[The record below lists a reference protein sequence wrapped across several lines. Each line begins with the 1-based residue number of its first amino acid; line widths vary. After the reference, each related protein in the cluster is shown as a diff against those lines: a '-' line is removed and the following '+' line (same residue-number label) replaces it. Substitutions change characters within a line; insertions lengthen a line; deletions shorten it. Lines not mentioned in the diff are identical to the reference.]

1 MEMILR
7 ITGKECKFQDNYC
20 GTTYKKYECF
30 CCKGQRR
37 TTLQSYINGN
47 YENQYQCEECG
58 AGSFEEKE
66 NHYDR
71 GCTSCPIGTYHSSN
85 DIGKSS
91 CTACAIGT
99 YGFINGAVVNRYPGW
114 TLDYIC
120 KPCEAGKFSGSDQ
133 ETPRSSCS
141 PCAAGTVSGAGS
153 QTCSICNSGK
163 YQDETGK
170 AECKTCGAGTYTPTT
185 SPWNLCKK
193 CEAGKAQSSDR
204 QTSCNECVAGKYQAT
219 EGVNKECTLC
229 EQGKY
234 IDKAAATICL
244 GCHQDQYQPDTGKSK
259 CETCASG
266 KYAEGASNPTAPG
279 ALSCSEC
286 AAGKYM
292 NPLIPRRVP
301 CLDCEYSCPIG
312 QVLAGCIPTTNS
324 SGKCMNCGIG
334 HLLNISSAE
343 CQSCPVDT
351 FQNLEKHTQLTCQK
365 CPFGSSSPEGSISV
379 DKCKC
384 YIGFVRIIDQGRT
397 VCGCEQGNYINSLMK
412 CEACPLCRSGQYNSG
427 CTYQNP
433 GKCMDC
439 NTNCPDGKALA
450 GCGAFSAG
458 ECKSIKHL
466 VPTPQCPVDAD
477 DPFKSRST
485 GYGLWDFESVF
496 RDNKTSVDFR
506 CSDVCDGAQ
515 SYDSQECDGPYACN
529 MRTCAEN
536 IAPTGAVIPVRAC
549 PVIITKEDT
558 EDVIESKRRQKCVP
572 CMLCGHDNDAG
583 RLTHSDWG
591 AGCARECS
599 QLMCDEGGIWDWTLR
614 RCSTCGSLRDIR
626 LCHKDD
632 IEEYNLETSMIT
644 GNWPLLVFRGCR
656 GSGAKLLTEV
666 GVGRCHACD
675 KRGSCTARSEF
686 PESCRDDSSVDC
698 GLCQRERESSYISVL
713 KGRWLDAGTVPADL
727 HCQITACKSRNNLE
741 WTGVHRDGKL
751 CMQKCV
757 DTTCPGDQVL
767 LPCRLPQQARCE
779 RGFPTLLDVAPTMLL
794 NQQFAGEE
802 VNLLNEGDTEFGRLH
817 RRFTSFENVL
827 IVLNDLDDY
836 QCVWNADGITDNTA
850 TPGGI
855 SHVFWSAGQSNDDT
869 YKMRGTRVCRVW
881 DVASNVEMPLL
892 PLQNTVS
899 CNEEED
905 RASHCL
911 DRRMLVNT
919 EAYVISY
926 GFRGL
931 FGLEQ
936 MDDLNIKWLSTDKML
951 QAADIGGSGQVYLM
965 LRMHQQLVKVAVDVP
980 IDRSLHGTSWL
991 HALLVSFTV
1000 VDVTEYEKGS
1010 KMSLNVRVW
1019 PQMAIAGQIISN
1031 QDNMFIP
1038 ELFWSQP
1045 MHNASSMSDV
1055 LDIMLASGED
1065 FVKSNSSEHETSLF
1079 QVYTENWFSDWTP
1092 CSPIT
1097 VPASLYNFEIAPSLN
1112 VRASETG
1119 LCWLNA
1125 EHGSATMYDVLT
1137 SCFPAS
1143 ACISLKDIVDVFVLR
1158 RQYTYTEPVNSM
1170 AYCSQTNWTCSITSD
1185 LMMLGFRHLHN
1196 HMPDIPVVD
1205 RHTADGAERVVYKL
1219 KTHTFAV
1226 NVQQMNTGNDADPY
1240 SQCSVLATSF
1250 STIECIGAD
1259 RITTLHRAEDRP
1271 GIRFITAFTCVVGGQ
1286 NFRIVLRAEATTFS
1300 GVLEWYSHDSYA
1312 GYDSKSSPMSTSP
1325 ASDVHNSS
1333 VLAKEWVSVAV
1344 QGENVTA
1351 LCLTNSETNTLSVRF
1366 YKLQWDNYTKI
1377 LALEAQSGGE
1387 LIIPGKWTIDQNNED
1402 PWIRFCTL
1410 ASPREATHLL
1420 VACVQQIPNREL
1432 TPFILRVCVGDR
1444 LAPENSLMAGC
1455 TEHDLSLPEGEM
1467 PSFLSTSFLRQDKM
1481 NASLLWVVGVKGEIF
1496 GVTSSIALAT
1506 STVSV
1511 YKLLKSDLQFKHF
1524 VKVDHVF
1531 VTFSVSTPTSP
1542 SVLTYL
1548 PKFERWNL
1556 KSVARVPTAYAVLIV
1571 PREATEVENV
1581 VTFLNSQ
1588 NVLETSQARR
1598 NITILQA
1605 SYIVQKNGE
1614 AALPVYER
1622 TEHAV
1627 VADDTTELLMS
1638 THKVSPSPPGPS
1650 SFLAR
1655 YSQTLGSPD
1664 AASGVLNRAL
1674 GIPFALGRHEQ
1685 RDEECVF
1692 MEWQEGKLVTAL
1704 SPKPDKLTASVTCG
1718 SMGNVVGS
1726 TTENN
1731 GVCPMCI
1738 SSSRASSGS
1747 ITGSTNVDTVNNY
1760 IFPIHCYWLVT
1771 AQPNVEIQVQFTDLH
1786 VNPYTPVKIYECV
1799 DASCASCAYCGPDCY
1814 SSSCANEIE
1823 LTGQYEIGWNL
1834 KKNHI
1839 FASKSG
1845 YLKIA
1850 FHVRNKNDF
1859 VNYRGFSLQWT
1870 LRRLPSTT
1878 TMELDPALCVNDQY
1892 EGYVVSGANCN
1903 QESEIE
1909 GLYTYDAA
1917 ASTYYTEGKPV
1928 YARRND
1934 INYSS
1939 PFTNPLKRY
1948 LYYHKDYGWLIGFS
1962 TVNTPPMLGTCDIDA
1977 VSGDLRSHDYR
1988 CGGVRAALKGKGP
2001 RQFPPVNVFWSEWCK
2016 VPGAA
2021 DYTPF
2026 NSMVGARALKYQK
2039 IYQNLT
2045 LTPVPRCPS
2054 PPVYR
2059 CPGDSGLIDNTKKF
2073 PASTPCGFPG
2083 ASSSTC
2089 ECSTGNYGE
2098 IYTRPGTVFSQRFC
2112 RACPKGT
2119 YQDEVGFIESCKPC
2133 PQGCTTLIAGANSE
2147 SVCVSP
2153 PTTTTPAPTTPP
2165 PTTPP
2170 PTTPPPAGPATGL
2183 VLGLNTSRWE
2193 RLRGAEPWL
2202 LLQFTVPCGK
2212 RLRPYK
2218 RGGTACGLAD
2228 VEGLEASSQFEPDCP
2243 PHEHV
2248 VALLDATLERETTV
2262 YHLRQDGSVARLVL
2276 EACDCIFMQAGV
2288 FWVDAT
2294 IFRDRP
2300 SELDIRSWLVSPT
2313 QKVTNVQPAP
2323 LVDTWRR
2330 ERHVLQVMPRERMR
2344 LELLF
2349 ERGVTDARASVGVDD
2364 VQLTPLLSS
2373 FPAVRGSGGRQ
2384 CARVRVP
2391 ELHELAQIGLQSL
2404 FLGNHTI
2411 SQDDWERVQGT
2422 VSLDVQSKDFIGCRY
2437 TVKISLVHE
2446 HCAGDESGQGGV
2458 PGGMDGLGC
2467 ELELTSG
2474 GMQAYDECQI
2484 ELPAYL
2490 SQDYGNGIGLVLTP
2504 AVPGSSCELPDDSL
2518 LFMSLRP
2525 NTKLYSC
2532 PLGEY
2537 LHASGKCFS
2546 CHRPGVHELCVPG
2559 FRTRGCPALEPASED
2574 NCVQCEEGR
2583 DLVERGVAEYVA
2595 NVSSE
2600 VPCQWKCREGFF
2612 VSETLGARECLSCS
2626 QTRSCEPGQ
2635 RWQDCTPYKDGDC
2648 VPCSDLWLTKG
2659 PYADNEE
2666 YYDPNDTC
2674 KTRCK
2679 SNFFLSRL
2687 DSLCKQCWDKTQLLL
2702 MAGVASIAP
2711 GPFYAFRN
2719 CSALSNTQILPCI
2732 DIPGTEVIDSDPS
2745 FTGDCRRICKKGWTA
2760 VGNIC
2765 TKCENPPLII
2775 NGVEIHNESMP
2786 ENAFEWKPN
2795 SPDYS
2800 SACDF
2805 ECKHPYQ
2812 ATWLHTQWNPTVHK
2826 RTCVLCSEVC
2836 RVGEYPRGPYC
2847 ECAGCTM

>member
-1 MEMILR
+1 M
-7 ITGKECKFQDNYC
+7 N
-20 GTTYKKYECF
+20 
-30 CCKGQRR
+30 
-37 TTLQSYINGN
+37 
-47 YENQYQCEECG
+47 
-58 AGSFEEKE
+58 
-66 NHYDR
+66 
-71 GCTSCPIGTYHSSN
+71 
-85 DIGKSS
+85 
-91 CTACAIGT
+91 
-99 YGFINGAVVNRYPGW
+99 
-114 TLDYIC
+114 
-120 KPCEAGKFSGSDQ
+120 
-133 ETPRSSCS
+133 
-141 PCAAGTVSGAGS
+141 
-153 QTCSICNSGK
+153 CSI
-163 YQDETGK
+163 
-170 AECKTCGAGTYTPTT
+170 
-185 SPWNLCKK
+185 
-193 CEAGKAQSSDR
+193 
-204 QTSCNECVAGKYQAT
+204 
-219 EGVNKECTLC
+219 
-229 EQGKY
+229 
-234 IDKAAATICL
+234 
-244 GCHQDQYQPDTGKSK
+244 
-259 CETCASG
+259 
-266 KYAEGASNPTAPG
+266 
-279 ALSCSEC
+279 
-286 AAGKYM
+286 
-292 NPLIPRRVP
+292 
-301 CLDCEYSCPIG
+301 
-312 QVLAGCIPTTNS
+312 
-324 SGKCMNCGIG
+324 G
-334 HLLNISSAE
+334 HRLNISHAE
-343 CQSCPVDT
+343 CQPCPVDT
-351 FQNLEKHTQLTCQK
+351 FQEKEKHTQLTCQK
-365 CPFGSSSPEGSISV
+365 CPAGSSSPEGSISV
-379 DKCKC
+379 DMCKC
-384 YIGFVRIIDQGRT
+384 YVGFVRLIDQGRT
-397 VCGCEQGNYINSLMK
+397 VCGCEPGNYINSLMK
-412 CEACPLCRSGQYNSG
+412 CEACPLCKNGQYNNG
-427 CTYQNP
+427 CTFGNP
-433 GKCMDC
+433 GRCVDC
-439 NTNCPDGKALA
+439 QTNCPDGKARA
-450 GCGAFSAG
+450 GCGDFSAG
-458 ECKSIKHL
+458 ECKPVKHL

-549 PVIITKEDT
+549 PVIITSEDT

-599 QLMCDEGGIWDWTLR
+599 QLMCDDGGIWDWTLR

-632 IEEYNLETSMIT
+632 IEDYNLEASMIT

-675 KRGSCTARSEF
+675 KRGSCTARAQF

-713 KGRWLDAGTVPADL
+713 KGSWLDASAVPTDL
-727 HCQITACKSRNNLE
+727 HCQLTACKSRNNLE

-751 CMQKCV
+751 CTQKCL
-757 DTTCPGDQVL
+757 DTTCPEDQVL
-767 LPCRLPQQARCE
+767 LPCRLPHQARCE
-779 RGFPTLLDVAPTMLL
+779 PGFPRLLDVAPTMLL

-802 VNLLNEGDTEFGRLH
+802 VNFLNERDEIFGGLH

-836 QCVWNADGITDNTA
+836 QCVWNAEGITDNTA

-869 YKMRGTRVCRVW
+869 YKRRGTRVCRVW

-905 RASHCL
+905 ITSHCL
-911 DRRMLVNT
+911 SRRMLVNT

-926 GFRGL
+926 GFIGL
-931 FGLEQ
+931 FGLDQ
-936 MDDLNIKWLSTDKML
+936 MEDINVKWLATDKML
-951 QAADIGGSGQVYLM
+951 QPADAGGAGQLYLM

-980 IDRSLHGTSWL
+980 LDRTLHGTSWL

-1000 VDVTEYEKGS
+1000 VDVTEYKKDS
-1010 KMSLNVRVW
+1010 KMSFNVRVR
-1019 PQMAIAGQIISN
+1019 PQMMIAGQIVSN

-1038 ELFWSQP
+1038 ELFWTQP
-1045 MHNASSMSDV
+1045 MQSASSMSDI
-1055 LDIMLASGED
+1055 LDSILASDED
-1065 FVKSNSSEHETSLF
+1065 FVQSVSLEHETSLF
-1079 QVYTENWFSDWTP
+1079 QIYAEKWFSEWTP
-1092 CSPIT
+1092 CSSDT
-1097 VPASLYNFEIAPSLN
+1097 EPASVYNFEIAPSLG
-1112 VRASETG
+1112 VEATETG
-1119 LCWLNA
+1119 LCWLLQS
-1125 EHGSATMYDVLT
+1125 EHGSAIMYDVFT
-1137 SCFPAS
+1137 SCTPAT

-1158 RQYTYTEPVNSM
+1158 RPYAYTEPVNSVT
-1170 AYCSQTNWTCSITSD
+1170 YCSQTNWTCSVTSD
-1185 LMMLGFRHLHN
+1185 LTMLGFRHLHN
-1196 HMPDIPVVD
+1196 HMQDAPVAD
-1205 RHTADGAERVVYKL
+1205 RHTSDGAERVVYEM
-1219 KTHTFAV
+1219 KTNTFAV
-1226 NVQQMNTGNDADPY
+1226 NVQQMNTGNNEDPY

-1300 GVLEWYSHDSYA
+1300 GVLEWYSQHFNT
-1312 GYDSKSSPMSTSP
+1312 GYDSTSSPMSTSS

-1344 QGENVTA
+1344 EAENITA
-1351 LCLTNSETNTLSVRF
+1351 LCLTNSESNTLSVRF
-1366 YKLQWDNYTKI
+1366 YNLQWDNQSEI
-1377 LALEAQSGGE
+1377 LALEAHKGGE
-1387 LIIPGKWTIDQNNED
+1387 LVIPGKWKISQNEED
-1402 PWIRFCTL
+1402 PWIRYCSL
-1410 ASPREATHLL
+1410 AAPRKASHLL
-1420 VACVQQIPNREL
+1420 VACVQKIPNREL

-1444 LAPENSLMAGC
+1444 MPPENTSMASC
-1455 TEHDLSLPEGEM
+1455 TEHDLFLPDGEM
-1467 PSFLSTSFLRQDKM
+1467 PTFISTSFLRQEKT
-1481 NASLLWVVGVKGEIF
+1481 NTSLLWVVGVKGEIF
-1496 GVTSSIALAT
+1496 GVESSTTFPTPTA
-1506 STVSV
+1506 SV
-1511 YKLLKSDLQFKHF
+1511 HRLLQSDLQFKHF

-1531 VTFSVSTPTSP
+1531 FTFSVNIASAP
-1542 SVLTYL
+1542 SVLSYL

-1556 KSVARVPTAYAVLIV
+1556 KNVARVPTAYAILLV
-1571 PREATEVENV
+1571 PREASETENV

-1598 NITILQA
+1598 NITIRRA
-1605 SYIVQKNGE
+1605 SYIVQTNGE

-1622 TEHAV
+1622 TGHAV
-1627 VADDTTELLMS
+1627 VSDETTELRMS
-1638 THKVSPSPPGPS
+1638 VHKVSPDPPGPS
-1650 SFLAR
+1650 SFLGR
-1655 YSQTLGSPD
+1655 YSQTIGPPD
-1664 AASGVLNRAL
+1664 AASGALNRAL
-1674 GIPFALGRHEQ
+1674 GAPFALGRYEQ
-1685 RDEECVF
+1685 RGEECKF
-1692 MEWQEGKLVTAL
+1692 MEWKEGQPVTP
-1704 SPKPDKLTASVTCG
+1704 SGPTSDKPTASVTCG
-1718 SMGNVVGS
+1718 SLGFVAGS
-1726 TTENN
+1726 TTQNN
-1731 GVCPMCI
+1731 GICPMCKP
-1738 SSSRASSGS
+1738 SSGVS
-1747 ITGSTNVDTVNNY
+1747 SGFISGGTNVDGVNDY
-1760 IFPIHCYWLVT
+1760 SAPIHCYWLV
-1771 AQPNVEIQVQFTDLH
+1771 AAEPNVEIQVQFTDLH
-1786 VNPYTPVKIYECV
+1786 VNPYTPVKIFECA
-1799 DASCASCAYCGPDCY
+1799 DALCGRCAYCGLECLVSP
-1814 SSSCANEIE
+1814 CANEIE
-1823 LTGQYEIGWNL
+1823 LTQQYEFGWTMRE
-1834 KKNHI
+1834 NHI
-1839 FASKSG
+1839 FASKTG
-1845 YLKIA
+1845 FLKIA
-1850 FHVRNKNDF
+1850 FTIRSQNDLF
-1859 VNYRGFSLQWT
+1859 IYRGFSLKWT
-1870 LRRLPSTT
+1870 LRRFPSNT
-1878 TMELDPALCVNDQY
+1878 TMALNPALCVNDQY
-1892 EGYVVSGANCN
+1892 EGYVVSGASCN
-1903 QESEIE
+1903 PESEIE
-1909 GLYTYDAA
+1909 GLYTYDAT
-1917 ASTYYTEGKPV
+1917 ASSFYTEGKPV

-1934 INYSS
+1934 TNYSS

-1948 LYYHKDYGWLIGFS
+1948 LYYHKDYGWLIGYS
-1962 TVNTPPMLGTCDIDA
+1962 PEWTPPRIGNCDIDA
-1977 VSGDLRSHDYR
+1977 VSGDLRSHDHR
-1988 CGGVRAALKGKGP
+1988 CGNVRAALKGKGP

-2039 IYQNLT
+2039 IYQNLS
-2045 LTPVPRCPS
+2045 LTAVPRCPS
-2054 PPVYR
+2054 PTVYK
-2059 CPGDSGLIDNTKKF
+2059 CPGDSGLINNTRYR
-2073 PASTPCGFPG
+2073 PQLPTCNEAG
-2083 ASSSTC
+2083 APYDC
-2089 ECSTGNYGE
+2089 ECTTGWRGNWYSPSGVPRR
-2098 IYTRPGTVFSQRFC
+2098 ICG
-2112 RACPKGT
+2112 ACPKGS
-2119 YQDEVGFIESCKPC
+2119 YQDEVGFIESCKQC

-2153 PTTTTPAPTTPP
+2153 PSPPTTTPQPTS
-2165 PTTPP
+2165 TPP
-2170 PTTPPPAGPATGL
+2170 PTTPPPAGPPEGL
-2183 VLGLNTSRWE
+2183 VLGFNASRWE
-2193 RLRGAEPWL
+2193 RLRGADPWL
-2202 LLQFTVPCGK
+2202 LLQFTVPCGR

-2228 VEGLEASSQFEPDCP
+2228 LEGLEASSQLEPDCP

-2248 VALLDATLERETTV
+2248 VVLLDATLERETSV
-2262 YHLRQDGSVARLVL
+2262 YHLRGNGSIARLVS

-2294 IFRDRP
+2294 IFSDRP

-2313 QKVTNVQPAP
+2313 QRTINVQPAP

-2349 ERGVTDARASVGVDD
+2349 ERDMTDAKASVGVDD

-2373 FPAVRGSGGRQ
+2373 FPAVKGSGGRQ

-2391 ELHELAQIGLQSL
+2391 ELHELADIGLQSV

-2437 TVKISLVHE
+2437 SVRISLVHE
-2446 HCAGDESGQGGV
+2446 DCAGDDSGQGGV
-2458 PGGMDGLGC
+2458 LVGLDGLGC

-2490 SQDYGNGIGLVLTP
+2490 SQDYGNGIGMVLTP
-2504 AVPGSSCELPDDSL
+2504 ASPGSSCDLPDDSL
-2518 LFMSLRP
+2518 LLMSLRP

-2537 LHASGKCFS
+2537 LHASGKCVS

-2559 FRTRGCPALEPASED
+2559 FRMRGCPALEPASED
-2574 NCVQCEEGR
+2574 NCVQCAEGR

-2600 VPCQWKCREGFF
+2600 VPCQWKCIEGFF
-2612 VSETLGARECLSCS
+2612 MSETLRARECLTCS
-2626 QTRSCEPGQ
+2626 QRRSCEPGQ

-2711 GPFYAFRN
+2711 GPFYAFKN
-2719 CSALSNTQILPCI
+2719 CSALSNTQILPCR

-2760 VGNIC
+2760 VGNNC
-2765 TKCENPPLII
+2765 TRCENPPLII
-2775 NGVEIHNESMP
+2775 DGVESYTGSLPES
-2786 ENAFEWKPN
+2786 AFEWKPN

-2800 SACDF
+2800 NSCDF

-2812 ATWLHTQWNPTVHK
+2812 ATWLHKQWNLTVHK
-2826 RTCVLCSEVC
+2826 RTCVLCSDVC
-2836 RVGEYPRGPYC
+2836 KVGEYPRGPYC